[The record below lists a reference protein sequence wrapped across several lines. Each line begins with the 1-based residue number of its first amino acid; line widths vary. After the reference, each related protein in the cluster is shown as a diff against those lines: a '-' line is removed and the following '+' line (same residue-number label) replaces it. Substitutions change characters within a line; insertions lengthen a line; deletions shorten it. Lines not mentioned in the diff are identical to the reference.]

1 MGVTIDKSRGSTVVE
16 GVFIK
21 SVAKEKSAD
30 LAQSTSGGLRPG
42 RENIL
47 VGIMRLI
54 GTIFMY
60 LRCRTLYEMGFA

>member
-21 SVAKEKSAD
+21 SVAKGKSAD

-42 RENIL
+42 RYTRHRWI
-47 VGIMRLI
+47 VK
-54 GTIFMY
+54 IFMC
-60 LRCRTLYEMGFA
+60 LM